1 MQTLKEIITEILVEM
16 ANKKEGD
23 EVISVP
29 DILHDSLSYM
39 RFIVT
44 LEEHLGVFLDDLDA
58 TLLHVDSVDVLT
70 DRIRGIIPA
79 PLESDHD

>member
-1 MQTLKEIITEILVEM
+1 MQTLKEVISEILAEM

-23 EVISVP
+23 VEISVP

-44 LEEHLGVFLDDLDA
+44 LEERLGVFLDDLDVI
-58 TLLHVDSVDVLT
+58 LLHVDTVDSLTERISV
-70 DRIRGIIPA
+70 IMPA
-79 PLESDHD
+79 SLETDHD